1 MYLHLEKIRYKN
13 FLSTGE
19 MWVEIQLDRSTITA
33 VVGDNGG
40 GKSSFL
46 DAMTF
51 AGYGKPLRK
60 INKPQMVNVRN
71 NGGTLV
77 EFYFR
82 VDDRPYMVRRGI
94 KPDIFEIY
102 ENGILIPQTAS
113 SRDYQQHL
121 ESNILRMNYVTFT
134 QSIIISKAT
143 YKPFM
148 QLDTSKRRE
157 YIEDILGLSIFGIMA
172 KIHSKKYKP
181 LNDELQAVA
190 SECAV
195 LKERVLNV
203 KKHITNLTKIVEQN
217 SDEKA
222 STMMNE
228 ISAKNVE
235 IKDLQSK
242 IDALKLTLKQFDRE
256 QYTTVSGR
264 YEKINNLK
272 IKLEVKEK
280 SLTNKLAKLER
291 NTVCDSCNQP
301 LNPEHIAEH
310 REKYTSELNAVK
322 VGIADLTNR
331 YEVAKKEID
340 ELNEVQSFNNTVKNE
355 IDRNQYAI
363 DTLTR
368 DIKRIQNDMAN
379 LKVDYTEI
387 DEAKKELD
395 IHVADFK
402 TKYELKA
409 QLDNDLEYHSL
420 VGSFLKDS
428 GIKSTIIE
436 RAIPIIN
443 TLINQ
448 NLAKFGFFVNF
459 SLDKDFNETI
469 KSRGVDKLSYYN
481 FSEGE
486 KLRIDLAIL
495 LAWREV
501 ASLQASVKCNCLFMD
516 EVTDASMDVDGAEIL
531 GNMLSE
537 MKDTNI
543 FIITHSPEKLESA
556 IRSYI
561 KFERV
566 DGFSKIVNYAKTVA

>member
-46 DAMTF
+46 DAMVF
-51 AGYGKPLRK
+51 ASYGKPLRK
-60 INKPQMVNVRN
+60 INKPQIVNVRN

-77 EFYFR
+77 EFYFK
-82 VDDRPYMVRRGI
+82 VDDKPYMVRRGI

-102 ENGILIPQTAS
+102 ENGVLIPQTAS
-113 SRDYQQHL
+113 TRDYQQHL
-121 ESNILRMNYVTFT
+121 ESNILRMNFVTFT

-148 QLDTSKRRE
+148 QLDSGKRRE

-172 KIHSKKYKP
+172 KLHSKKFKP
-181 LNDELQAVA
+181 LNDELNAVS

-195 LKERVLNV
+195 LKERVVNV
-203 KKHITNLTKIVEQN
+203 KKHISNLTKIVEQN

-222 STMMNE
+222 SSMMNE
-228 ISAKNVE
+228 ISVKNGE
-235 IKDLQSK
+235 IKDLQTK
-242 IDALKLTLKQFDRE
+242 IYKLELTLKDFDRE
-256 QYTTVSGR
+256 KYNTVSDR
-264 YEKINNLK
+264 FNKINNLK

-322 VGIADLTNR
+322 IGIDDLSNR
-331 YEVAKKEID
+331 YNVSKKEID
-340 ELNEVQSFNNTVKNE
+340 ELDEVQKFNTSVKNE
-355 IDRNQYAI
+355 VDRHKYAI
-363 DTLTR
+363 DTLNR
-368 DIKRIQNDMAN
+368 DIKRINEDMSN

-387 DEAKKELD
+387 DQAKAELD
-395 IHVADFK
+395 KHISEFK
-402 TKYELKA
+402 SKYELKA
-409 QLDNDLEYHSL
+409 QLDNDIEYHQL

-436 RAIPIIN
+436 RAVPIIN

-516 EVTDASMDVDGAEIL
+516 EITDASMDVDGAEIL
-531 GNMLSE
+531 GNMLTE

-543 FIITHSPEKLESA
+543 FIITHSPEKLESS

-566 DGFSKIVNYAKTVA
+566 DGYSKIVNYAKTA

>member
-46 DAMTF
+46 DAMVF
-51 AGYGKPLRK
+51 ASYGKPLRK
-60 INKPQMVNVRN
+60 INKPQIVNVRN

-77 EFYFR
+77 EFYFK
-82 VDDRPYMVRRGI
+82 VDDKPYMVRRGI

-102 ENGILIPQTAS
+102 ENGVLIPQTAS
-113 SRDYQQHL
+113 TRDYQQHL
-121 ESNILRMNYVTFT
+121 ESNILRMNFVTFT

-148 QLDTSKRRE
+148 QLDSGKRRE

-172 KIHSKKYKP
+172 KLHSKKFKP
-181 LNDELQAVA
+181 LNDELNSVS

-195 LKERVLNV
+195 LKERVVNV
-203 KKHITNLTKIVEQN
+203 KKHISNLTKIVEQN

-222 STMMNE
+222 SSMMNE
-228 ISAKNVE
+228 ISVKNGE
-235 IKDLQSK
+235 IKDLQTK
-242 IDALKLTLKQFDRE
+242 IYKLELTLKDFDRE
-256 QYTTVSGR
+256 KYNTVSDR
-264 YEKINNLK
+264 FNKINNLK

-322 VGIADLTNR
+322 IGIDDLSNR
-331 YEVAKKEID
+331 YNVSKKEID
-340 ELNEVQSFNNTVKNE
+340 ELDEVQKFNTSVKNE
-355 IDRNQYAI
+355 VDRHKYAI
-363 DTLTR
+363 DTLNR
-368 DIKRIQNDMAN
+368 DIKRINEDMSN

-387 DEAKKELD
+387 DQAKAELD
-395 IHVADFK
+395 KHISEFK
-402 TKYELKA
+402 SKYELKA
-409 QLDNDLEYHSL
+409 QLDNDIEYHQL

-436 RAIPIIN
+436 RAVPIIN

-516 EVTDASMDVDGAEIL
+516 EITDASMDVDGAEIL
-531 GNMLSE
+531 GNMLTE

-543 FIITHSPEKLESA
+543 FIITHSPEKLESS

-566 DGFSKIVNYAKTVA
+566 DGYSKIVNYAKTA

>member
-46 DAMTF
+46 DAMVF
-51 AGYGKPLRK
+51 ASYGKPLRK
-60 INKPQMVNVRN
+60 INKPQIVNVRN

-77 EFYFR
+77 EFYFK
-82 VDDRPYMVRRGI
+82 VDDKPYMVRRGI

-113 SRDYQQHL
+113 TRDYQQHL
-121 ESNILRMNYVTFT
+121 ESNILRMNFVTFT

-148 QLDTSKRRE
+148 QLDSGKRRE

-172 KIHSKKYKP
+172 KLHSKKFKP
-181 LNDELQAVA
+181 LNDELNAVS

-195 LKERVLNV
+195 LKERVVNV
-203 KKHITNLTKIVEQN
+203 KKHISNLTKIVEQN

-222 STMMNE
+222 SSMMNE
-228 ISAKNVE
+228 ISVKNGE
-235 IKDLQSK
+235 IKDLQTK
-242 IDALKLTLKQFDRE
+242 IYKLELTLKDFDRE
-256 QYTTVSGR
+256 KYNTVSDR
-264 YEKINNLK
+264 FNKINNLK

-322 VGIADLTNR
+322 IGIDDLSNR
-331 YEVAKKEID
+331 YNVSKKEID
-340 ELNEVQSFNNTVKNE
+340 ELDEVQKFNTSVKNE
-355 IDRNQYAI
+355 VDRHKYAI
-363 DTLTR
+363 DTLNR
-368 DIKRIQNDMAN
+368 DIKRINEDMSN

-387 DEAKKELD
+387 DQAKAELD
-395 IHVADFK
+395 KHISEFK
-402 TKYELKA
+402 SKYELKA
-409 QLDNDLEYHSL
+409 QLDNDIEYHQL

-436 RAIPIIN
+436 RAVPIIN

-516 EVTDASMDVDGAEIL
+516 EITDASMDVDGAEIL
-531 GNMLSE
+531 GNMLTE

-543 FIITHSPEKLESA
+543 FIITHSPEKLESS

-566 DGFSKIVNYAKTVA
+566 DGYSKIVNYAKTA

>member
-46 DAMTF
+46 DAMVF
-51 AGYGKPLRK
+51 ASYGKPLRK
-60 INKPQMVNVRN
+60 INKPQIVNVRN

-77 EFYFR
+77 EFYFK
-82 VDDRPYMVRRGI
+82 VDDKPYMVRRGI

-113 SRDYQQHL
+113 TRDYQQHL
-121 ESNILRMNYVTFT
+121 ESNILRMNFVTFT

-148 QLDTSKRRE
+148 QLDSGKRRE

-172 KIHSKKYKP
+172 KLHSKKFKP
-181 LNDELQAVA
+181 LNDELNAVS

-195 LKERVLNV
+195 LKERVVNV
-203 KKHITNLTKIVEQN
+203 KKHISNLTKIVEQN

-222 STMMNE
+222 SSMMNE
-228 ISAKNVE
+228 ISVKNGE

-242 IDALKLTLKQFDRE
+242 IYKLELTLKDFDRE
-256 QYTTVSGR
+256 KYNTVSDR
-264 YEKINNLK
+264 FNKINNLK

-322 VGIADLTNR
+322 IGIDDLSNR
-331 YEVAKKEID
+331 YNVSKKEID
-340 ELNEVQSFNNTVKNE
+340 ELDEVQKFNTSVKNE
-355 IDRNQYAI
+355 VDRHKYAI
-363 DTLTR
+363 DTLNR
-368 DIKRIQNDMAN
+368 DIKRINEDMSN

-387 DEAKKELD
+387 DQAKAELD
-395 IHVADFK
+395 KHISEFK
-402 TKYELKA
+402 SKYELKA
-409 QLDNDLEYHSL
+409 QLDNDIEYHQL

-436 RAIPIIN
+436 RAVPIIN

-516 EVTDASMDVDGAEIL
+516 EITDASMDVDGAEIL
-531 GNMLSE
+531 GNMLTE

-543 FIITHSPEKLESA
+543 FIITHSPEKLESS

-566 DGFSKIVNYAKTVA
+566 DGYSKIVNYAKTA

>member
-46 DAMTF
+46 DAMVF
-51 AGYGKPLRK
+51 ASYGKPLRK
-60 INKPQMVNVRN
+60 INKPQIVNVRN

-77 EFYFR
+77 EFYFK
-82 VDDRPYMVRRGI
+82 VDDKPYMVRRGI

-113 SRDYQQHL
+113 TRDYQQHL
-121 ESNILRMNYVTFT
+121 ESNILRMNFVTFT

-148 QLDTSKRRE
+148 QLDSGKRRE

-172 KIHSKKYKP
+172 KLHSKKFKP
-181 LNDELQAVA
+181 LNDELNSVS

-195 LKERVLNV
+195 LKERVVNV
-203 KKHITNLTKIVEQN
+203 KKHISNLTKIVEQN

-222 STMMNE
+222 SSMMNE
-228 ISAKNVE
+228 ISVKNGE

-242 IDALKLTLKQFDRE
+242 IYKLELTLKDFDRE
-256 QYTTVSGR
+256 KYNTVSDR
-264 YEKINNLK
+264 FNKINNLK

-322 VGIADLTNR
+322 IGIDDLSNR
-331 YEVAKKEID
+331 YNVSKKEID
-340 ELNEVQSFNNTVKNE
+340 ELDEVQKFNTSVKNE
-355 IDRNQYAI
+355 VDRHKYAI
-363 DTLTR
+363 DTLNR
-368 DIKRIQNDMAN
+368 DIKRINEDMSN

-387 DEAKKELD
+387 DQAKAELD
-395 IHVADFK
+395 KHISEFK
-402 TKYELKA
+402 SKYELKA
-409 QLDNDLEYHSL
+409 QLDNDIEYHQL

-436 RAIPIIN
+436 RAVPIIN

-516 EVTDASMDVDGAEIL
+516 EITDASMDVDGAEIL
-531 GNMLSE
+531 GNMLTE

-543 FIITHSPEKLESA
+543 FIITHSPEKLESS

-566 DGFSKIVNYAKTVA
+566 DGYSKIVNYAKTA

>member
-46 DAMTF
+46 DAMVF
-51 AGYGKPLRK
+51 ASYGKPLRK
-60 INKPQMVNVRN
+60 INKPQIVNVRN

-77 EFYFR
+77 EFYFK
-82 VDDRPYMVRRGI
+82 VDDKPYMVRRGI

-113 SRDYQQHL
+113 TRDYQQHL
-121 ESNILRMNYVTFT
+121 ESNILRMNFVTFT

-148 QLDTSKRRE
+148 QLDSGKRRE

-172 KIHSKKYKP
+172 KLHSKKFKP
-181 LNDELQAVA
+181 LNDELNSVS

-195 LKERVLNV
+195 LKERVVNV
-203 KKHITNLTKIVEQN
+203 KKHISNLTKIVEQN

-222 STMMNE
+222 SSMMNE
-228 ISAKNVE
+228 ISVKNGE
-235 IKDLQSK
+235 IKDLQTK
-242 IDALKLTLKQFDRE
+242 IYKLELTLKDFDRE
-256 QYTTVSGR
+256 KYNTVSDR
-264 YEKINNLK
+264 FNKINNLK

-322 VGIADLTNR
+322 IGIDDLSNR
-331 YEVAKKEID
+331 YNVSKKEID
-340 ELNEVQSFNNTVKNE
+340 ELDEVQKFNTSVKNE
-355 IDRNQYAI
+355 VDRHKYAI
-363 DTLTR
+363 DTLNR
-368 DIKRIQNDMAN
+368 DIKRINEDMSN

-387 DEAKKELD
+387 DQAKAELD
-395 IHVADFK
+395 KHISEFK
-402 TKYELKA
+402 SKYELKA
-409 QLDNDLEYHSL
+409 QLDNDIEYHQL

-436 RAIPIIN
+436 RAVPIIN

-516 EVTDASMDVDGAEIL
+516 EITDASMDVDGAEIL
-531 GNMLSE
+531 GNMLTE

-543 FIITHSPEKLESA
+543 FIITHSPEKLESS

-566 DGFSKIVNYAKTVA
+566 DGYSKIVNYAKTA

>member
-46 DAMTF
+46 DAMVF
-51 AGYGKPLRK
+51 ASYGKPLRK
-60 INKPQMVNVRN
+60 INKPQIVNVRN

-77 EFYFR
+77 EFYFK
-82 VDDRPYMVRRGI
+82 VDDKPYMVRRGI

-113 SRDYQQHL
+113 TRDYQQHL
-121 ESNILRMNYVTFT
+121 ESNILRMNFVTFT

-148 QLDTSKRRE
+148 QLDSGKRRE

-172 KIHSKKYKP
+172 KLHSKKFKP
-181 LNDELQAVA
+181 LNDELNAVS

-195 LKERVLNV
+195 LKERVVNV
-203 KKHITNLTKIVEQN
+203 KKHISNLTKIVEQN

-222 STMMNE
+222 NSMMNE
-228 ISAKNVE
+228 ISVKAGE
-235 IKDLQSK
+235 IKDLQNK
-242 IDALKLTLKQFDRE
+242 IYGLESQLKEFDVS
-256 QYTTVSGR
+256 QYNTVSDR
-264 YEKINNLK
+264 FNKINNLK

-322 VGIADLTNR
+322 VGIDDLSNR
-331 YEVAKKEID
+331 YNVSKKEID
-340 ELNEVQSFNNTVKNE
+340 ELDLIQKFNNDIKNEVSRHN
-355 IDRNQYAI
+355 YAI
-363 DTLTR
+363 DTLNR
-368 DIKRIQNDMAN
+368 DIKRIQNDISN

-387 DEAKKELD
+387 DQAKIELD
-395 IHVADFK
+395 KHISEFK
-402 TKYELKA
+402 SKYELKA
-409 QLDNDLEYHSL
+409 QLDNDIEYHQL

-459 SLDKDFNETI
+459 ALDKDFNETI

-516 EVTDASMDVDGAEIL
+516 EITDASMDVDGAEIL
-531 GNMLSE
+531 GNMLTE

-543 FIITHSPEKLESA
+543 FIITHSPEKLESS

-566 DGFSKIVNYAKTVA
+566 DGYSKIVNYAKTA

>member
-46 DAMTF
+46 DAMVF
-51 AGYGKPLRK
+51 ASYGKPLRK
-60 INKPQMVNVRN
+60 INKPQIVNVRN

-77 EFYFR
+77 EFYFK
-82 VDDRPYMVRRGI
+82 VDDKPYMVRRGI

-102 ENGILIPQTAS
+102 ENGVLIPQTAS
-113 SRDYQQHL
+113 TRDYQQHL
-121 ESNILRMNYVTFT
+121 ESNILRMNFVTFT

-148 QLDTSKRRE
+148 QLDSGKRRE

-172 KIHSKKYKP
+172 KLHSKKFKP
-181 LNDELQAVA
+181 LNDELNAVS

-195 LKERVLNV
+195 LKERVVNV
-203 KKHITNLTKIVEQN
+203 KKHISNLTKIVEQN

-222 STMMNE
+222 SSMMNE
-228 ISAKNVE
+228 ISVKNGE
-235 IKDLQSK
+235 IKDLQTK
-242 IDALKLTLKQFDRE
+242 IYKLELTLKDFDRE
-256 QYTTVSGR
+256 KYNTVSDR
-264 YEKINNLK
+264 FNKINNLK

-322 VGIADLTNR
+322 IGIDDLSNR
-331 YEVAKKEID
+331 YNVSKKEID
-340 ELNEVQSFNNTVKNE
+340 ELDEVQKFNTSVKNE
-355 IDRNQYAI
+355 VDRHKYAI
-363 DTLTR
+363 DTLNR
-368 DIKRIQNDMAN
+368 DIKRINEDMSN

-387 DEAKKELD
+387 DQAKAELD
-395 IHVADFK
+395 KHISEFK
-402 TKYELKA
+402 SKYELKA
-409 QLDNDLEYHSL
+409 QLDNDIEYHQL

-436 RAIPIIN
+436 RAVPIIN

-448 NLAKFGFFVNF
+448 NLTKFGFFVNF

-516 EVTDASMDVDGAEIL
+516 EITDASMDVDGAEIL
-531 GNMLSE
+531 GNMLTE

-543 FIITHSPEKLESA
+543 FIITHSPEKLESS

-566 DGFSKIVNYAKTVA
+566 DGYSKIVNYAKTA

>member
-46 DAMTF
+46 DAMVF
-51 AGYGKPLRK
+51 ASYGKPLRK
-60 INKPQMVNVRN
+60 INKPQIVNVRN

-77 EFYFR
+77 EFYFK
-82 VDDRPYMVRRGI
+82 VDDKPYMVRRGI

-102 ENGILIPQTAS
+102 ENGVLIPQTAS
-113 SRDYQQHL
+113 TRDYQQHL
-121 ESNILRMNYVTFT
+121 ESNILRMNFVTFT

-148 QLDTSKRRE
+148 QLDSGKRRE

-172 KIHSKKYKP
+172 KLHSKKFKP
-181 LNDELQAVA
+181 LNDELNAVS

-195 LKERVLNV
+195 LKERVVNV
-203 KKHITNLTKIVEQN
+203 KKHISNLTKIVEQN
-217 SDEKA
+217 SDEK
-222 STMMNE
+222 SSSMMNE
-228 ISAKNVE
+228 ISVKNGE
-235 IKDLQSK
+235 IKDLQTK
-242 IDALKLTLKQFDRE
+242 IYKLELTLKDFDRE
-256 QYTTVSGR
+256 KYNTVSDR
-264 YEKINNLK
+264 FNKINNLK

-322 VGIADLTNR
+322 IGIDDLSNR
-331 YEVAKKEID
+331 YNVSKKEID
-340 ELNEVQSFNNTVKNE
+340 ELDEVQKFNTSVKNE
-355 IDRNQYAI
+355 VDRHKYAI
-363 DTLTR
+363 DTLNR
-368 DIKRIQNDMAN
+368 DIKRINEDMSN

-387 DEAKKELD
+387 DQAKAELD
-395 IHVADFK
+395 KHISEFK
-402 TKYELKA
+402 SKYELKA
-409 QLDNDLEYHSL
+409 QLDNDIEYHQL

-436 RAIPIIN
+436 RAVPIIN

-516 EVTDASMDVDGAEIL
+516 EITDASMDVDGAEIL
-531 GNMLSE
+531 GNMLTE

-543 FIITHSPEKLESA
+543 FIITHSPEKLESS

-566 DGFSKIVNYAKTVA
+566 DGYSKIVNYAKTA